1 MFIFIELFR
10 NGGNIVI
17 VFLVDFRLGGNIRG
31 SEIRI
36 INMNF
41 VIIVNR
47 VDDLRRFQV
56 SNFLDEL
63 NMEFRN
69 FVWVDGGQIDL
80 NDILYRFFL
89 LVFSLNIVLSI
100 LSERMLFLFN
110 FIFGEIVDLRVGFRI
125 MIIEICSNMNIGSDF
140 LNF

>member
-69 FVWVDGGQIDL
+69 FIWVDGGQIDL

>member
-10 NGGNIVI
+10 NGENIVI

-69 FVWVDGGQIDL
+69 FIWVDGGQIDL

-89 LVFSLNIVLSI
+89 LIFSLNIVLSI

>member
-1 MFIFIELFR
+1 
-10 NGGNIVI
+10 
-17 VFLVDFRLGGNIRG
+17 
-31 SEIRI
+31 
-36 INMNF
+36 MNF

-69 FVWVDGGQIDL
+69 FIWVDGGQIDL

-89 LVFSLNIVLSI
+89 LIFSLNIVLSI

>member
-36 INMNF
+36 INVNF

-69 FVWVDGGQIDL
+69 FIWVDGGQIDL